1 MKIKKIE
8 LQNHSFFGNQE
19 FIFTNNSGDVYD
31 NIVLAG
37 ENGSGKTQLL
47 NIIYEFCNLSLV
59 GEVNTEKRI
68 FTVVLSAEELQY
80 VTEHTRENNKPIN
93 AGIRITI

>member
-1 MKIKKIE
+1 MKILNIVIKNREIAMKIKKIE

-19 FIFTNNSGDVYD
+19 FVFTKSNGDLYD

-47 NIIYEFCNLSLV
+47 NIIYEFCNLSLT
-59 GEVNTEKRI
+59 GEVNTESK
-68 FTVVLSAEELQY
+68 SELFKS
-80 VTEHTRENNKPIN
+80 RKIS
-93 AGIRITI
+93 R

>member
-8 LQNHSFFGNQE
+8 LQNNYFFENNE
-19 FIFTNNSGDVYD
+19 FVFTKSDGEAYE

-47 NIIYEFCNLSLV
+47 NIIYELS
-59 GEVNTEKRI
+59 EI
-68 FTVVLSAEELQY
+68 VVKVMIAL
-80 VTEHTRENNKPIN
+80 
-93 AGIRITI
+93 